1 MKRKIIQLFV
11 LLFVVTSAIHISS
24 GHFSTILSEDSGVV
38 LVEEEYE
45 DDEDPNPPGKEEQ
58 PKEDDKFEE
67 EMEGPKKDLE
77 KEKPPKKDDK
87 EKGPSK
93 NGGSNPTPSSPPSRG
108 SQPSVP
114 SQGAPIE
121 QPSPQT
127 EEVEQELPIEDVEE
141 EEVVEQERKEIL
153 FYEDRLE
160 TYLPDDLLKLKE
172 AQSAEGDHRTLE
184 QLKHMDVMV
193 TKEDGMYY
201 AMYRDDQDQI
211 VKQRITKAEA
221 VELGYEVESIERD
234 EEKVNPVQTES
245 SYQDALYKRLF
256 GLVTVAVVLLIL
268 IIGTYIYYRRSIT

>member
-1 MKRKIIQLFV
+1 KQKPQRKKE
-11 LLFVVTSAIHISS
+11 TKK
-24 GHFSTILSEDSGVV
+24 
-38 LVEEEYE
+38 
-45 DDEDPNPPGKEEQ
+45 DDEQ
-58 PKEDDKFEE
+58 LEE
-67 EMEGPKKDLE
+67 EMQRHKKDPE

-87 EKGPSK
+87 EKGSSK

-127 EEVEQELPIEDVEE
+127 EEVEQELSIEDVEE
-141 EEVVEQERKEIL
+141 EEVVEQERKESMI
-153 FYEDRLE
+153 YEDRLE
-160 TYLPDDLLKLKE
+160 TYLPDDVLKLKE

-234 EEKVNPVQTES
+234 EEKENPVQTES

>member
-38 LVEEEYE
+38 LAEEEYE
-45 DDEDPNPPGKEEQ
+45 DDEDPNLPKE
-58 PKEDDKFEE
+58 EDDKPKEE
-67 EMEGPKKDLE
+67 PERPSEDPKKELE
-77 KEKPPKKDDK
+77 PSNEDDK
-87 EKGPSK
+87 EKGSSK
-93 NGGSNPTPSSPPSRG
+93 NDGSNPTPSSPPSRG

-160 TYLPDDLLKLKE
+160 TYLPDDVLKLKE

-234 EEKVNPVQTES
+234 EEKENPVQTES

>member
-38 LVEEEYE
+38 LAEEEYE
-45 DDEDPNPPGKEEQ
+45 DDEDPNLPKEEGDK
-58 PKEDDKFEE
+58 PKEEPERPSED
-67 EMEGPKKDLE
+67 PKKELE
-77 KEKPPKKDDK
+77 PSNEDDK

-93 NGGSNPTPSSPPSRG
+93 NGGSNSTPSSPPSRG

-153 FYEDRLE
+153 FYEERLE
-160 TYLPDDLLKLKE
+160 TYLPDDVLKLKE